1 MSGHASLVSGRL
13 LKPALSRGETVRE
26 RRGRGRQGG
35 EREKE
40 SEKKGEGNSDE
51 RGERERANNCR
62 QVPTVEHE
70 KTKKPEH
77 EWSKGQS
84 DGARDTNG
92 CKPVTES

>member
-35 EREKE
+35 ERERE

-51 RGERERANNCR
+51 RGERE
-62 QVPTVEHE
+62 
-70 KTKKPEH
+70 
-77 EWSKGQS
+77 SK
-84 DGARDTNG
+84 
-92 CKPVTES
+92 